1 MILFISLLSFFV
13 GMPLILL
20 LFVMFYFSDKRQLN
34 MKATLQTNEE
44 MISLINKNLLA
55 LQKNDET
62 LSKNIQTLANAY
74 RKKKKE
80 IRRS

>member
-1 MILFISLLSFFV
+1 
-13 GMPLILL
+13 MPLILL